1 MHKTCSFAKMS
12 ALTDLLNERVGRYKD
27 FMLNVF
33 EVDNLLMEELQ
44 KFKKDMTKK
53 YENEYL
59 KESYKNLIE
68 EVYKKKNRGYLS
80 GSDAKQLLAD
90 LEKENKRTK
99 WSAQLIEKYQTEMRK
114 VIDQAIALK
123 NQYFQP
129 FINEIV
135 LSSHVLWKEEKG
147 KFQYLMQALD
157 RPKKMDL
164 IFRASQH
171 YFSAGAF
178 HHKCDNVE
186 DTLVLIKT

>member
-1 MHKTCSFAKMS
+1 
-12 ALTDLLNERVGRYKD
+12 
-27 FMLNVF
+27 MLNVF

-99 WSAQLIEKYQTEMRK
+99 WSAQLIEKYQAEMRK

-147 KFQYLMQALD
+147 KFQYLM
-157 RPKKMDL
+157 
-164 IFRASQH
+164 
-171 YFSAGAF
+171 
-178 HHKCDNVE
+178 
-186 DTLVLIKT
+186 

>member
-27 FMLNVF
+27 FVLNVF

-53 YENEYL
+53 YENQYL

-80 GSDAKQLLAD
+80 GSEAKQLLAD
-90 LEKENKRTK
+90 LEKENNRTK
-99 WSAQLIEKYQTEMRK
+99 WSTQLIEKYQTEMRK

-147 KFQYLMQALD
+147 KFQYLM
-157 RPKKMDL
+157 
-164 IFRASQH
+164 
-171 YFSAGAF
+171 
-178 HHKCDNVE
+178 
-186 DTLVLIKT
+186 